1 MFNLAVF
8 FIILYLI
15 NKEKQSNLEN
25 KHLNMAKILII
36 LSIIFDVIG
45 YFAIIVLNMN
55 FNGQSTP
62 LSFLSRLTFLNSLG
76 PLTFYLAIFLV
87 IVYYLKKKNN

>member
-1 MFNLAVF
+1 MF
-8 FIILYLI
+8 FILLYLI
-15 NKEKQSNLEN
+15 DKEKEN
-25 KHLNMAKILII
+25 SLKNNSLNIAKILII
-36 LSIIFDVIG
+36 LSIVFDIIG
-45 YFAIIVLNMN
+45 YFAVIVLNMN